1 MDNAHISSVF
11 ELNEILPL
19 SQATKNF
26 FKSKLQTLRLSKNEF
41 LVEKGA
47 LIDKICVIRKGL
59 VRGFD
64 SIANQEITFWIS
76 VDGEI
81 CTSSAFFTADKS
93 EEYIQALEDTILD
106 YITLEDLR
114 KALINYKDCNEMYIK
129 NLEKYY
135 QLAQKRALIS
145 RIPDAATRFSYFLA
159 NYDPRIIARTP
170 SKYVASFL
178 GIKPE
183 TLSRLKKR

>member
-1 MDNAHISSVF
+1 
-11 ELNEILPL
+11 
-19 SQATKNF
+19 
-26 FKSKLQTLRLSKNEF
+26 
-41 LVEKGA
+41 
-47 LIDKICVIRKGL
+47 
-59 VRGFD
+59 
-64 SIANQEITFWIS
+64 
-76 VDGEI
+76 
-81 CTSSAFFTADKS
+81 
-93 EEYIQALEDTILD
+93 
-106 YITLEDLR
+106 
-114 KALINYKDCNEMYIK
+114 MYIK

-145 RIPDAATRFSYFLA
+145 RIPDAATCFSYFLA